1 MVLTPF
7 PYADQR
13 GEKKRPVVLLSN
25 DQVSVDT
32 GLYIASMITSHAP
45 RDLWNV
51 ELLAWKE
58 AGLLFPSVVRCPKVF
73 GLDHILILRCLGPLP
88 TSDWT
93 RVQSRFRA
101 ALA

>member
-1 MVLTPF
+1 M
-7 PYADQR
+7 
-13 GEKKRPVVLLSN
+13 VLLSN

-32 GLYIASMITSHAP
+32 GLYIACMITSHAP